1 MFPVDQLCQ
10 TAGEEPRRKKVRI
23 FKLMQS
29 SES

>member
-10 TAGEEPRRKKVRI
+10 TAGDKPSSKKFRI